1 MSQFAIDPRRET
13 LTAALDEAAIAR
25 QAGKEAPMTTIIE
38 TQPVDAVWNLTTRAV
53 AARSLQV
60 VAELGLADRVEE
72 EPVSCATLA
81 WSCGVDVDALDR
93 VLRLLAAHG
102 IFTHGAGGYRHTDAS
117 RLLRG
122 DHPMSMRA
130 FCRLFGLP
138 LVTSSLEHLDHS
150 VRSGQPAVE
159 VVEPNGFWAYLQAH
173 PDEAAVFDQAMT
185 AKAGADIAA
194 VLGAYDFR
202 RFATIADVG
211 GGRGHLIQA
220 VLDRAPG
227 ARGLLF
233 DLPQVIDSLELGSER
248 LTALAGDFFVDPLPG
263 ADAYLLMEVLH
274 DWPDTEAAAIL
285 RAVRRAAAPGATVLV
300 IEGVVPE
307 GQDGQASRGVHTLD
321 VLMLA
326 LTGGRERTAR
336 ELGELLRRA
345 GFRFSRVVE
354 TATTMRIVEAIAI

>member
-1 MSQFAIDPRRET
+1 M
-13 LTAALDEAAIAR
+13 LTPQSL
-25 QAGKEAPMTTIIE
+25 GKLSKEAPMSTVIQ
-38 TQPVDAVWNLTTRAV
+38 TQPVDAVWNLATRTV

-60 VAELGLADRVEE
+60 VAELGLADHVEE
-72 EPVSCATLA
+72 EPVTAATLA
-81 WSCGVDVDALDR
+81 SSCGVDAVALDR
-93 VLRLLAAHG
+93 VLRLLATHG
-102 IFTHGAGGYRHTDAS
+102 IFTRGAEGYGHTDAS

-130 FCRLFGLP
+130 FCRFFGLP

-185 AKAGADIAA
+185 AKAGADVAA

-211 GGRGHLIQA
+211 GGRGHLIRA
-220 VLDRAPG
+220 VLHSAPG

-233 DLPQVIDSLELGSER
+233 DLPQVIDSLDLASER
-248 LTALAGDFFVDPLPG
+248 LTPLAGDFFVDPLPR

-274 DWPDTEAAAIL
+274 DWPDAEAAAIL
-285 RAVRRAAAPGATVLV
+285 RVVRRAAAPGATVLV

-307 GQDGQASRGVHTLD
+307 GQGGPASLGVHTVD

-326 LTGGRERTAR
+326 LTGGRERTAS
-336 ELGELLRRA
+336 ELGEVLRGA
-345 GFRFSRVVE
+345 GFRCTGVVE
-354 TATTMRIVEAIAI
+354 TATTMRIVEAVAI